1 MGFTLW
7 FGNFLCLVAPC
18 ARIMPKCGGF
28 CHYEIWKTGAFC
40 AFISIWAQISKKK
53 ALDLY
58 RTFAL
63 VLFQMLGINKKKT
76 RHLFCHVFFFQVVL
90 FLQIFS
96 KDQLKMVFN
105 CRWKFGALKMM
116 ADPSIPNHRGE
127 PTNRP
132 RLLRDLASTWVS
144 TLTSTEDFLGDENV
158 KSASVKTHKSRGG
171 PKCGAAKKKTAG
183 EHKNGGF
190 IGD

>member
-1 MGFTLW
+1 MKNW
-7 FGNFLCLVAPC
+7 SFLRLHLNLGPNL
-18 ARIMPKCGGF
+18 
-28 CHYEIWKTGAFC
+28 
-40 AFISIWAQISKKK
+40 KKK

-63 VLFQMLGINKKKT
+63 VLFQMLGINKKNT
-76 RHLFCHVFFFQVVL
+76 PAFFHVCFFFQVVL
-90 FLQIFS
+90 FLSDFLKRS
-96 KDQLKMVFN
+96 AKMVFN

-116 ADPSIPNHRGE
+116 ADPSIPNHQGE

-158 KSASVKTHKSRGG
+158 KSASVKTHKNRGG
-171 PKCGAAKKKTAG
+171 PKCGAAKKNRGRITKMG
-183 EHKNGGF
+183 DLSEIYKNGGF

>member
-1 MGFTLW
+1 MKNW
-7 FGNFLCLVAPC
+7 SFLRLHLNLGPNL
-18 ARIMPKCGGF
+18 
-28 CHYEIWKTGAFC
+28 
-40 AFISIWAQISKKK
+40 KKK

-63 VLFQMLGINKKKT
+63 VLFQMLGINKEKK
-76 RHLFCHVFFFQVVL
+76 HASFFPCVFFFSGCFVSSD
-90 FLQIFS
+90 FLKRS
-96 KDQLKMVFN
+96 AKMVFN

-158 KSASVKTHKSRGG
+158 KSASVKTHKNRGG
-171 PKCGAAKKKTAG
+171 PKCGAAKKNSRRTQKWG
-183 EHKNGGF
+183 IYRRLIRNHF
-190 IGD
+190 F